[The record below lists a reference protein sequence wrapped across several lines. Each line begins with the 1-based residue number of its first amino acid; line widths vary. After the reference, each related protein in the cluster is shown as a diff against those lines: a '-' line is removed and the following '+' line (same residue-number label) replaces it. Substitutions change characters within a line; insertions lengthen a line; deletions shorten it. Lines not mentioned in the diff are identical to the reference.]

1 MKPLKIA
8 AGLRRAVIE
17 EGAEMWN
24 GPHKGELERE
34 LSKGKFYFFIFYF
47 SGPEKDSNF
56 NEKFISG
63 SYT

>member
-1 MKPLKIA
+1 M
-8 AGLRRAVIE
+8 IE